1 LKSLGN
7 LRQQSECVIRI
18 DGSAGEGGGQMLRS
32 ALSLS
37 LATGKPFRMENI
49 RAKREKSGLLRQH
62 LTAVHAACEVGSAQV
77 EGATLG
83 SKTLTF
89 IPGSVRSGSYHFAV
103 GTAGSSTLVFQT
115 ILPSLMTAS
124 GRSEVTIEGGTHNM
138 QAPPFD
144 FLQKAFL
151 PVINRLGPKIE
162 IRLEK
167 YGFYPAG
174 GGRLTATIEPCK
186 RLSATRLLERGE
198 IERRCTV
205 AIVANLPR
213 TIAQREVDTV
223 AKLLNWDA
231 ECTQIVE
238 TKNSIGPGNIV
249 LIELTSSN
257 VTEMFCGFGRIGASA
272 ESVASEAADAARSYL
287 VSGAV
292 AGEHLT
298 DQLLLPFALAGTG
311 AFTAEKLNL
320 HSRTNME
327 IIRRF
332 LPVDFVT
339 SQEGALTTVAIE
351 T

>member
-1 LKSLGN
+1 M
-7 LRQQSECVIRI
+7 IRI
-18 DGSAGEGGGQMLRS
+18 DGSMGEGGGQMLRS

-37 LATGKPFRMENI
+37 LVTGKAFQMENI
-49 RAKREKSGLLRQH
+49 RAKREKPGFLRQH
-62 LTAVHAACEVGSAQV
+62 LTAVLAACEIASAQA

-89 IPGSVRSGSYHFAV
+89 TPGPVRPGNYHFAI
-103 GTAGSSTLVFQT
+103 GTAGSGTLVFQT
-115 ILPSLMTAS
+115 ILPALMTAS
-124 GRSEVTIEGGTHNM
+124 GRSEITIEGGTHNM
-138 QAPPFD
+138 QAPPLD

-151 PVINRLGPKIE
+151 PVVNRLGPKID

-174 GGRLTATIEPCK
+174 GGRFIATIEPCE
-186 RLSATRLLERGE
+186 RLSSIQLLERGE
-198 IERRCTV
+198 IQSRSAV

-213 TIAQREVDTV
+213 SIAQRETDTIV
-223 AKLLNWDA
+223 KLLNWDGQI
-231 ECTQIVE
+231 TQVVE
-238 TKNSIGPGNIV
+238 TRNSVGPGNII
-249 LIELTSSN
+249 LIELASSN
-257 VTEMFCGFGRIGASA
+257 VTEVFCGFGRIGASA

-298 DQLLLPFALAGTG
+298 DQLLLPFALAGGG
-311 AFTAEKLNL
+311 AFTGEKLNL

-332 LPVDFVT
+332 LAVDFVT
-339 SQEGALTTVAIE
+339 SQEGALTRIAIE